1 MTNKELEMVI
11 EIKEAEL
18 EGLKA
23 KLEGCEEKNEEPEKE
38 VKKAARGRKAAKAK
52 PEPEVEEEETE
63 EGADDYESMTST
75 ALYKLCCE
83 RGISSKCKKRDK
95 KTLIAILKEND
106 AAQDAEDDWE
116 DEEEQ
121 QETDPYAGKTAKEL
135 YKMCKDRGL
144 TAVPKKSA
152 DVYAKILKKADAEA
166 AAAKKTNTKAQVE
179 EEEDD
184 EDDWEI

>member
-18 EGLKA
+18 AGLKA

-38 VKKAARGRKAAKAK
+38 VKKSARGRKAAKAK
-52 PEPEVEEEETE
+52 SEPEETE
-63 EGADDYESMTST
+63 EDEGDYESMTST

-95 KTLIAILKEND
+95 KTLIAVLKEND
-106 AAQDAEDDWE
+106 ATQDAEDDWE
-116 DEEEQ
+116 DEEE

-166 AAAKKTNTKAQVE
+166 AKKTNTKAQVE
-179 EEEDD
+179 EDEDD

>member
-18 EGLKA
+18 AGLKA

-38 VKKAARGRKAAKAK
+38 VKRPAKGKKAAKAK
-52 PEPEVEEEETE
+52 SEPEVEEEETE
-63 EGADDYESMTST
+63 EDAGDYESMTSA

-95 KTLIAILKEND
+95 KTLIAVLKEND

-116 DEEEQ
+116 DEEE

-166 AAAKKTNTKAQVE
+166 AKKTNTKAQVE

>member
-18 EGLKA
+18 AGLKA
-23 KLEGCEEKNEEPEKE
+23 KLEGCEDQKEEPEKE
-38 VKKAARGRKAAKAK
+38 VKKSARGRKAAKAK
-52 PEPEVEEEETE
+52 SEPEPEVEEEETE

-95 KTLIAILKEND
+95 KTLIAVLKEND

-116 DEEEQ
+116 DEEE

-166 AAAKKTNTKAQVE
+166 AKKANTKAQVE

>member
-1 MTNKELEMVI
+1 MTNKDLEMAI
-11 EIKEAEL
+11 MIKEAEL
-18 EGLKA
+18 AGLKA
-23 KLEGCEEKNEEPEKE
+23 KLEGCEDQKEE
-38 VKKAARGRKAAKAK
+38 VKRPARGKKAAKAK
-52 PEPEVEEEETE
+52 SEPEVEEEETE
-63 EGADDYESMTST
+63 ESADDYESMTST

-95 KTLIAILKEND
+95 KTLIAVLKEND
-106 AAQDAEDDWE
+106 AAQDDEWE
-116 DEEEQ
+116 DEEE

-144 TAVPKKSA
+144 SAVPKKSA
-152 DVYAKILKKADAEA
+152 DVYAKILKKADAE
-166 AAAKKTNTKAQVE
+166 AAKKTNTKAQVE

>member
-1 MTNKELEMVI
+1 MTNKDLEIAIM
-11 EIKEAEL
+11 IKEAEL
-18 EGLKA
+18 AGLKA
-23 KLEGCEEKNEEPEKE
+23 MFEGCEEKNEEPEKE
-38 VKKAARGRKAAKAK
+38 VKKPARGRKAAKAK
-52 PEPEVEEEETE
+52 PEPEVEEETE
-63 EGADDYESMTST
+63 EEAGADDYESMTST

-95 KTLIAILKEND
+95 KTLIAVLKEND
-106 AAQDAEDDWE
+106 AAQDDEWE

-121 QETDPYAGKTAKEL
+121 DTDPYAGKTAKEL

-144 TAVPKKSA
+144 AATPKKPA

-166 AAAKKTNTKAQVE
+166 AKKANTKAQVE

>member
-18 EGLKA
+18 AGLKA
-23 KLEGCEEKNEEPEKE
+23 KLEGCEDQKGESEKE
-38 VKKAARGRKAAKAK
+38 GKKPARGRKVAKAK

-63 EGADDYESMTST
+63 EEAGADDYESMTST

-95 KTLIAILKEND
+95 KTLIAVLKEND
-106 AAQDAEDDWE
+106 AAQDDEWE
-116 DEEEQ
+116 DEEEEQ
-121 QETDPYAGKTAKEL
+121 DTDPYAGKTAKEL

-144 TAVPKKSA
+144 AATPKKPA

-166 AAAKKTNTKAQVE
+166 AKKANTKAQVE

>member
-18 EGLKA
+18 AGLKA
-23 KLEGCEEKNEEPEKE
+23 KLEGCEDQKEEKE
-38 VKKAARGRKAAKAK
+38 GKKPARGRKAAKAK

-95 KTLIAILKEND
+95 KTLIAVLKEND
-106 AAQDAEDDWE
+106 AAQDDEWE
-116 DEEEQ
+116 DEEEEQ
-121 QETDPYAGKTAKEL
+121 DTDPYAGKTAKEL

-144 TAVPKKSA
+144 AAVPKKSA

-166 AAAKKTNTKAQVE
+166 AKKANTKAQAE

-184 EDDWEI
+184 WEI

>member
-18 EGLKA
+18 AGLKA
-23 KLEGCEEKNEEPEKE
+23 KFEGCEDQKEEPEKE
-38 VKKAARGRKAAKAK
+38 VKKSARGRKAAKAK
-52 PEPEVEEEETE
+52 SEPEPEVEEEETE

-95 KTLIAILKEND
+95 KTLIAVLKEND

-116 DEEEQ
+116 DEEE

-166 AAAKKTNTKAQVE
+166 AKKANTKAQVE

>member
-18 EGLKA
+18 AGLKA
-23 KLEGCEEKNEEPEKE
+23 KLEGCEDQNGEPEKE
-38 VKKAARGRKAAKAK
+38 VKRPARGKKAAKAK

-63 EGADDYESMTST
+63 EDADDYERMTST

-95 KTLIAILKEND
+95 KTLIAVLKEND

-116 DEEEQ
+116 DEEE

-166 AAAKKTNTKAQVE
+166 AKKTNTKAQVE
-179 EEEDD
+179 EDEDD

>member
-18 EGLKA
+18 AGLKA
-23 KLEGCEEKNEEPEKE
+23 KLEGCEDQKKEPEKE
-38 VKKAARGRKAAKAK
+38 VKKPVRGRKAAKAK

-63 EGADDYESMTST
+63 EEAGADDYESMTST

-95 KTLIAILKEND
+95 KTLIAVLKEND
-106 AAQDAEDDWE
+106 AAQDDEWE
-116 DEEEQ
+116 DEEEEQ
-121 QETDPYAGKTAKEL
+121 DTDPYAGKTAKEL

-144 TAVPKKSA
+144 AATPKKPA

-166 AAAKKTNTKAQVE
+166 AKKANTKAQVE